1 VQLEV
6 ALLLLLSRT
15 ILLAAIFLAPLI
27 ALGREECVL
36 AQQSKATRQVVFP
49 SYSLGRLYDLRPGVD
64 WVKFKNIYGQF
75 LGTAANRLTV
85 PQSARLALELDATLA
100 EQPKLLDSL
109 APDALFAV
117 RARNFEQADGLL
129 NSISRLKGL
138 RRVELVDCSFSET
151 SLSGLSRL
159 TELERLTASGCGL
172 KGDCLKDLVRLKKLK
187 YLNIS
192 SNMLRPNSCT
202 YIAQMTKMVHLDLA
216 RAQLTDS
223 DLATLSKLA
232 NIETLNINSNPALTT
247 KGFST
252 IRAFKKLDSL
262 LVQNTAIKVSD
273 LLALHG
279 LPLHSI
285 YIPELKI
292 RNAEMQQLHRAF
304 PNCKISLQSHAADS
318 DSRVIFGPV
327 SR

>member
-1 VQLEV
+1 M
-6 ALLLLLSRT
+6 LLLLSRV
-15 ILLAAIFLAPLI
+15 ILLAAILLAPLLT
-27 ALGREECVL
+27 LGAGEAVF
-36 AQQSKATRQVVFP
+36 AQQSKALRQVTFP
-49 SYSLGRLYDLRPGVD
+49 TYSLGRLYDLKPGVD
-64 WVKFKNIYGQF
+64 WVKNKNIYGQF
-75 LGTAANRLTV
+75 FGTAANRLTV
-85 PQSARLALELDATLA
+85 PQSARLALELDANLV

-109 APDALFAV
+109 TPDALFAV

-129 NSISRLKGL
+129 NSLSKLNGL
-138 RRVELVDCSFSET
+138 RRVELVDCSFSEKA
-151 SLSGLSRL
+151 LSGLSRL

-172 KGDCLKDLVRLKKLK
+172 KGNCLKDLARLKKLK

-192 SNMLRPNSCT
+192 SNTLRPNSCT

-216 RAQLTDS
+216 RTQLTDT
-223 DLATLSKLA
+223 DLATLSNLA
-232 NIETLNINSNPALTT
+232 NIETLNISSNPALTA

-262 LVQNTAIKVSD
+262 FVQNTAIKVCD
-273 LLALHG
+273 LHALHG

-285 YIPELKI
+285 YLPELKI

-304 PNCKISLQSHAADS
+304 PNCQILLQSRTADS
-318 DSRVIFGPV
+318 DSRVIFAPV

>member
-1 VQLEV
+1 MRLEV
-6 ALLLLLSRT
+6 ALLLSRT

-27 ALGREECVL
+27 VLGRDECVL
-36 AQQSKATRQVVFP
+36 AQQSKASRQVVFP

-64 WVKFKNIYGQF
+64 WVKSKNIYGHF

-129 NSISRLKGL
+129 NAIGRLNGL
-138 RRVELVDCSFSET
+138 RRVELVDCSFDEK

-159 TELERLTASGCGL
+159 TNLERLTASGCGL
-172 KGDCLKDLVRLKKLK
+172 KGNCLKDLARLKKLK

-216 RAQLTDS
+216 RTQLTDS
-223 DLATLSKLA
+223 DLSTLSKLA

-262 LVQNTAIKVSD
+262 FVQNTAIKVSD
-273 LLALHG
+273 LLALQG

-285 YIPELKI
+285 FLPDLKI
-292 RNAEMQQLHRAF
+292 RNAEMQQLHQSF
-304 PNCKISLQSHAADS
+304 PNCQISLLSRAADN
-318 DSRVIFGPV
+318 DSRVIFAPV